1 MARTSQA
8 GAGNIEWRRPRR
20 PADVARERWSGP
32 SEKPTF
38 MQLFV
43 PLVSLAVGSIFV
55 IGLVLAVL
63 VGLLTLFV

>member
-1 MARTSQA
+1 MC
-8 GAGNIEWRRPRR
+8 G
-20 PADVARERWSGP
+20 
-32 SEKPTF
+32 
-38 MQLFV
+38 LFV